1 MERAT
6 LSNLCLPPPVI
17 EAIRDLCIVIAENV
31 SIRDGFFRA
40 GASRLAKRIDDATTA
55 QDDIVLSGDEIE
67 LAVDMAEAVVKAIV
81 GGKHLVSS
89 EVLTRICVRVVNPIT
104 DALGYVEP

>member
-1 MERAT
+1 MERTT
-6 LSNLCLPPPVI
+6 LSNMCLPPPVV
-17 EAIRDLCIVIAENV
+17 EAIRDLCFVIAENI

-40 GASRLAKRIDDATTA
+40 GASRLAARIDAA
-55 QDDIVLSGDEIE
+55 AGSDISLSADEIE

-81 GGKHLVSS
+81 GGKRLASS